1 MEICSKI
8 SHPYEVKEVKDVKQ
22 HNKNIQIQHRQLSI
36 LYKDICNNC
45 NKHGHNSHQ
54 CKIPITSF
62 GVVVFRNNPIKGVR
76 EYLMICRKDTLG
88 YIDFIRGKYT
98 LINSYSNSNAN
109 TQILSPCLQYIF
121 QMIKQMT
128 THEKHKLQTKTFQE
142 LWRELWGGDGNIQPQ
157 YKLEETTSR
166 NKFND
171 LNNSGTLNELIR
183 KCNRDYPAYE
193 EPEYGFPKGRRG
205 FGEKDYECGLRET
218 VEETGMNEAH
228 FVNIK
233 NILPF
238 SEVFMG
244 SNYKNYKHQYYLMY
258 MHYNNSLNTTNF
270 ERSEV
275 SAMKWMSF
283 DDCIISI
290 RPYNIEKKRMLG
302 CINTTIELYNT
313 TKL

>member
-1 MEICSKI
+1 MEICSSSEI
-8 SHPYEVKEVKDVKQ
+8 ILQPYEVKDVKQ

-45 NKHGHNSHQ
+45 SKHGHNSHQ

-62 GVVVFRNNPIKGVR
+62 GVVVFRNHPVNGK

-98 LINSYSNSNAN
+98 IVGEIKQP
-109 TQILSPCLQYIF
+109 TVGSPCLQYIMH
-121 QMIKQMT
+121 MIKQMT
-128 THEKHKLQTKTFQE
+128 IDEKHKLQTKTFQE

-171 LNNSGTLNELIR
+171 LKNSGALNELIR
-183 KCNRDYPAYE
+183 ISIRDFPAYE

-205 FGEKDYECGLRET
+205 FGEKDYSAAIRET
-218 VEETGMNEAH
+218 VEETGMNENS

-233 NILPF
+233 NVLPF

-244 SNYKNYKHQYYLMY
+244 SNYHCYKHQYYLMY
-258 MHYNNSLNTTNF
+258 MHYNNSLNTTHF

-275 SAMKWMSF
+275 SAMKWMTF
-283 DDCIISI
+283 DECIQCI
-290 RPYNIEKKRMLG
+290 RPYNVEKKRMLTS
-302 CINTTIELYNT
+302 INTTIELYNM
-313 TKL
+313 